1 MIDPSPGP
9 TLDIVDAAA
18 DIQVKKSSP
27 LKDSNK
33 AEVKKVNIYR
43 KKKLITDSYVVS
55 LIFLP
60 LNRLAIIE

>member
-1 MIDPSPGP
+1 MIGPSPGP
-9 TLDIVDAAA
+9 TFDIVDAAA

-27 LKDSNK
+27 LKDSNN

-43 KKKLITDSYVVS
+43 KKKLITDSYVDS

-60 LNRLAIIE
+60 LKRLAIIE

>member
-1 MIDPSPGP
+1 MIGPSPGP

-33 AEVKKVNIYR
+33 PEVKKVNMYR
-43 KKKLITDSYVVS
+43 KKKLITDSYVDS

-60 LNRLAIIE
+60 LKRLAIIE

>member
-1 MIDPSPGP
+1 MIGPSPGP

-43 KKKLITDSYVVS
+43 KKKT
-55 LIFLP
+55 
-60 LNRLAIIE
+60 

>member
-1 MIDPSPGP
+1 MIGPSPGP

-43 KKKLITDSYVVS
+43 KKKLITDS
-55 LIFLP
+55 
-60 LNRLAIIE
+60 